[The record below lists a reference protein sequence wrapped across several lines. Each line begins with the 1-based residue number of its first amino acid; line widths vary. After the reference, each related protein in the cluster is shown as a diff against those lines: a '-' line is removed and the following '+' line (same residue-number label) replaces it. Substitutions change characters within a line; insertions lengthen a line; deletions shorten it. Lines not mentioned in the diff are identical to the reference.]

1 MNTEQLAELA
11 SRELIG
17 AQRAVEEL
25 ILGGP
30 DQEQY
35 LELDA
40 RLRALLRL
48 GQLLMGWNISE

>member
-11 SRELIG
+11 TRELIG
-17 AQRAVEEL
+17 AQKALEEL

-35 LELDA
+35 LELAA
-40 RLRALLRL
+40 RVRALLRL
-48 GQLLMGWNISE
+48 GQLLMGWDMSE